1 MGLWELWVKRT
12 HFIELTINS
21 YSHRLSAFALGH
33 LDIRNIRAKGEE
45 VAIGQQEKKNI
56 YIYIYNLLGA
66 ICHVSCVSNG
76 SYREVEPV
84 TYSHIHIQ
92 IYDKK

>member
-1 MGLWELWVKRT
+1 MGLWDLWVKRT

-45 VAIGQQEKKNI
+45 VAIGQQRKKKI
-56 YIYIYNLLGA
+56 YIYIHNISLIGCNLPCIMCIKWFIQRSGTGN
-66 ICHVSCVSNG
+66 IF
-76 SYREVEPV
+76 
-84 TYSHIHIQ
+84 TYTYTDI
-92 IYDKK
+92 